1 MARLLIGSSLR
12 GVVERWPVIHRCIW
26 ALEAALFAISLGV
39 FWCMP
44 LSWAQALASGIM
56 SRVGPR
62 QEKHRHVLRNLRI
75 AFPERT
81 AAERDA
87 LARAIWG
94 NVGKVFAEYI
104 HLYRIRRSVARRVDV
119 QGAEYLQALAR
130 DHRAA
135 IFVTPHLGN
144 WEVIGC
150 VVNAAGLSLSVVY
163 TPLQNP
169 YLDWMV
175 GRCRQAHG
183 SGLLARDDSVRP
195 LMREIAAQRCV
206 GIIMDQRVDSGS
218 PVPLFGVDKL
228 TTLIPARLA
237 IRQNVDLLPLRTER
251 LAGGRFRMTICPP
264 VRPTDTA
271 ASHEAQAMQ
280 MTRRVNEL
288 FEQWIRERPGDWFCT
303 NRLWP
308 KDAQPVA
315 TAGKLA
321 EPAPGPA

>member
-12 GVVERWPVIHRCIW
+12 GMVERWPFIHRCIW
-26 ALEAALFAISLGV
+26 ALEAALFAVFLGIC
-39 FWCMP
+39 WCLP

-81 AAERDA
+81 DAERET
-87 LARAIWG
+87 LGRMLWG
-94 NVGKVFAEYI
+94 NVGKVFAEYV
-104 HLYRIRRSVARRVDV
+104 HLYRIRRAVTRRVDV
-119 QGAEYLQALAR
+119 QGAEHLQALVR
-130 DHRAA
+130 DNRAA

-144 WEVIGC
+144 WEIIGC
-150 VVNAAGLSLSVVY
+150 VVNAVGLSLSVVY

-175 GRCRQAHG
+175 SRCRRAHG

-237 IRQNVDLLPLRTER
+237 IRQGVDLLPLRTER
-251 LAGGRFRMTICPP
+251 LAGGRFRMTIYPP
-264 VRPTDTA
+264 VRPADTS
-271 ASHEAQAMQ
+271 ASADGQAVQ
-280 MTRRVNEL
+280 MTGQINAL
-288 FEQWIRERPGDWFCT
+288 FEAWIRERPEDWFCT

-308 KDAQPVA
+308 KDAQPA
-315 TAGKLA
+315 AGAGKLA
-321 EPAPGPA
+321 ESSARPA